1 MIPERK
7 LRVVPLVLGTL
18 FLIYGH
24 AAAAQTPE
32 EFREEFH
39 QVYALKQ
46 DGRIS
51 LKNIA
56 GNIRIKVWQRNEVKV
71 EAVKRAYQ
79 RARLAEVE
87 IRVEASPEVIHFSTI
102 YSSSTN
108 TWNSDGEG
116 RYNNP
121 ASVEYTLTVPSGVR
135 LDTIESVNGALHIE
149 DVKGDVEASSVNG
162 SVTARGLTGEVK
174 LSTINGKLEAGFK
187 HLGSSRLIRLTSVNG
202 PIVMLLPKNA
212 DAEIAAST
220 LLGQMSNELGLT
232 VERSEHSGQN
242 LTGTL
247 GRGGVPIKLNNVK
260 GNISILHI
268 SDSNV
273 R

>member
-1 MIPERK
+1 MILRHK
-7 LRVVPLVLGTL
+7 LRGVPLALGTL

-39 QVYALKQ
+39 HIYALKP
-46 DGRIS
+46 DGRIT
-51 LKNIA
+51 LKNIT
-56 GNIRIKVWQRNEVKV
+56 GDVQIKVWQRNEVKV
-71 EAVKRAYQ
+71 DAVKRAYK
-79 RARLAEVE
+79 RARLNEAE
-87 IRVEASPEVIHFSTI
+87 ISVEASPEVIHLSTI
-102 YSSSTN
+102 YASSTN
-108 TWNSDGEG
+108 TWNFGGEG

-121 ASVEYTLTVPSGVR
+121 ASVEYNLTVPSGAR
-135 LDTIESVNGALHIE
+135 LDTIELVNGALNIE
-149 DVKGDVEASSVNG
+149 DVTGDVEASSVNG
-162 SVTARGLTGEVK
+162 HITAHGLTGEVK
-174 LSTINGKLEAGFK
+174 LSTINGKLEASFK
-187 HLGSSRLIRLTSVNG
+187 RLDSSGLIRLTSVNG

-212 DAEIAAST
+212 DADIAAST
-220 LLGQMSNELGLT
+220 LLGQMSNDLGLP

-247 GRGGVPIKLNNVK
+247 GRGGPSIRLNNVK

-268 SDSNV
+268 SDSNM